1 MSEDVGKKTRNIEL
15 KIGLMVISITTV
27 ILIGYGIH
35 QYIELEKDQTD
46 ALNRIS
52 EMASDRLAQNLAG
65 PMWDMDEAKIERA
78 VLSEMTEKTIY
89 GVTVSESYEGRVLLS
104 RQRDDNWD
112 IINRS
117 ENLSRLI
124 LSARKRISSRRKKK
138 SVPLKFL

>member
-1 MSEDVGKKTRNIEL
+1 
-15 KIGLMVISITTV
+15 
-27 ILIGYGIH
+27 
-35 QYIELEKDQTD
+35 
-46 ALNRIS
+46 
-52 EMASDRLAQNLAG
+52 MASDRLAQNLAG

-117 ENLSRLI
+117 D
-124 LSARKRISSRRKKK
+124 RITSYNVCYTKLLRKKDA
-138 SVPLKFL
+138 LKLSNQ